1 MKTVFFVLLTFYLI
15 GFLLSLFNLAL
26 EIFVLRVYKTW
37 DQVWW
42 DFVAA
47 ILWPLYIG

>member
-15 GFLLSLFNLAL
+15 GFLLSLIEVFL
-26 EIFVLRVYKTW
+26 EVFVLRAYRTW

-42 DFVAA
+42 EFVAA
-47 ILWPLYIG
+47 VLWPLYIG